1 MDNRQKPIGF
11 FDSGVGGLSVL
22 RHALSVLPNENYIYY
37 GDDKNAPYGTRS
49 EKEIRELSLRC
60 GEFLYD
66 KGVKLIV
73 VACNTAT
80 SVAIREMRSQFN
92 IPVLSMEPAVK
103 PALSALRDGGK
114 VLVMATPATITQ
126 QRYNLLLDRLS
137 CRDKVINMKCG
148 GLVEIVEK
156 GDFNSK
162 DLNDYLEAKLGPL
175 KGQRIDAI
183 VMGCTH
189 YSFISE
195 KIERIAKQYV
205 DGEAKIFDG
214 MYGVVRYLKTTL
226 EQKDLIN
233 KDGRGSVELYS
244 SIPGKEEIYRQL
256 IHNEQ

>member
-92 IPVLSMEPAVK
+92 IPVL
-103 PALSALRDGGK
+103 
-114 VLVMATPATITQ
+114 
-126 QRYNLLLDRLS
+126 
-137 CRDKVINMKCG
+137 C
-148 GLVEIVEK
+148 
-156 GDFNSK
+156 
-162 DLNDYLEAKLGPL
+162 
-175 KGQRIDAI
+175 
-183 VMGCTH
+183 MGAR
-189 YSFISE
+189 S
-195 KIERIAKQYV
+195 
-205 DGEAKIFDG
+205 
-214 MYGVVRYLKTTL
+214 
-226 EQKDLIN
+226 
-233 KDGRGSVELYS
+233 
-244 SIPGKEEIYRQL
+244 
-256 IHNEQ
+256 